1 MATHSNTLA
10 WKVTQTEEPGW
21 LQSLGLQ
28 EARHDLAA
36 KQQHLFDTWD
46 RHRKLSESSKE
57 PELSP

>member
-36 KQQHLFDTWD
+36 NNNTYWIHGIDT
-46 RHRKLSESSKE
+46 EN
-57 PELSP
+57 